1 MPELLNPVEETR
13 AQLIDLK
20 KIREAH
26 RQHLAQLQVRAAQF
40 GIDTPPHVTNEI
52 EDVDRQLAE
61 VNRRIALL
69 EGALPAQL
77 QQLEPPPPDSLYPIT
92 VVPATI
98 NERLLVITMEL
109 VRMQDEMR
117 KNFQALH
124 MAQQKDTESL
134 WHALTDA
141 RDAIDVERDE
151 RREWQEQE
159 RLDREDW
166 QDGEQASR
174 RYRQRITNRWLW
186 AIGIGLVLLFVLVVI
201 LAATDDV
208 RDVLL
213 NRTGK

>member
-1 MPELLNPVEETR
+1 MAELLNPLEETK
-13 AQLIDLK
+13 AQLVDLK
-20 KIREAH
+20 KIRQAH
-26 RQHLAQLQVRAAQF
+26 RERQAQLQYRAAQF
-40 GIDTPPHVTNEI
+40 GYDVPAHISTEI
-52 EDVDRQLAE
+52 EDVDTQLAE
-61 VNRRIALL
+61 VNRKISLL
-69 EGALPAQL
+69 EGSLPGQQ
-77 QQLEPPPPDSLYPIT
+77 QQLEPAPAESLCPTT

-213 NRTGK
+213 